1 MMGGGMLYWL
11 ALPSSGRTSRGLHC
25 GGRLRWLILLHF
37 LLDPIAVSSLNNKQW
52 GLFAL

>member
-25 GGRLRWLILLHF
+25 GDGFAGSSCSIFSWT
-37 LLDPIAVSSLNNKQW
+37 PIAVSSLNNKQW